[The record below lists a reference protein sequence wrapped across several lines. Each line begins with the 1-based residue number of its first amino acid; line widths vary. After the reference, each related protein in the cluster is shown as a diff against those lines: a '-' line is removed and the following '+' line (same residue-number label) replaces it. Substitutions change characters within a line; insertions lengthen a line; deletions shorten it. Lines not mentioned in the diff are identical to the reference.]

1 MKKLLIAAGF
11 ACALVSSAAQAQVKI
26 DMSKITCAQ
35 VLAMPADDQNDYAA
49 WMSGWYSQKSGRSF
63 IDMGKFQQNFASVM
77 DWCAA
82 NKSEAV
88 MAGLQRAFDQK
99 K

>member
-1 MKKLLIAAGF
+1 MKKVLVAAGF
-11 ACALVSSAAQAQVKI
+11 ACALIPGVVQAQVKI

-49 WMSGWYSQKSGRSF
+49 WMSGWYAQKGGRTF
-63 IDMGKFQQNFASVM
+63 IDMGKFQQNFTSVM

-82 NKSEAV
+82 NKSEPV
-88 MAGLQRAFDQK
+88 MAGLQRAFDKQK
-99 K
+99 

>member
-1 MKKLLIAAGF
+1 MKKVWVAAGF
-11 ACALVSSAAQAQVKI
+11 ACALIPGVGQAQVKI

-35 VLAMPADDQNDYAA
+35 VLAMPTDDQNDYAA
-49 WMSGWYSQKSGRSF
+49 WMAGWYAQKSGRTF
-63 IDMGKFQQNFASVM
+63 IDMGKFQQNFSSVM

-99 K
+99 